1 MAVLQRHRLAAV
13 VLIVAGVEAVL
24 ADILLQLGLA
34 GGLTGSLIRLYL
46 LELIV
51 VLAEDTLGAGHIAG
65 TVHGLLERGDSH
77 GRIIIRPYEGDAAG
91 VVAAGDGLEG
101 IACEFVVENPEVA
114 PNAHL
119 LCILVFS
126 SDQCEGG
133 DANVA
138 LCVLTADFLHQVVA
152 DGVVQ
157 ELFRRLFRHLRLFGS
172 LLLWCGR
179 GILLVLGVVA
189 CRKQEG
195 GTDEGGDS
203 FHDKMVLVISKFLN
217 GQFTGG

>member
-1 MAVLQRHRLAAV
+1 MAVLQRHRLTAV

-34 GGLTGSLIRLYL
+34 GGLAGSRIRLYL

-51 VLAEDTLGAGHIAG
+51 VLAEDTLGAGRIAG
-65 TVHGLLERGDSH
+65 AVHGLLERGDDESAILFLH
-77 GRIIIRPYEGDAAG
+77 GHAAG

-114 PNAHL
+114 PYAHL
-119 LCILVFS
+119 LCIFVFS
-126 SDQCEGG
+126 GDPYEGG
-133 DANVA
+133 DADVA
-138 LCVLTADFLHQVVA
+138 LCVLTADFLHQVVV
-152 DGVVQ
+152 DGIVQ
-157 ELFRRLFRHLRLFGS
+157 ELFRRLFHHLRLFGS

-217 GQFTGG
+217 DQFTSG